1 MNTSIPLHDI
11 DFYKFKQYFLKW
23 FINSNGVDRPWR
35 DVGCILSALLSVST
49 TSKMIFVLTIPF
61 FFLQRW
67 DKSIPFTVERKVPL
81 NIEKNQWKWEYP
93 RQTENLNPGEHMFH
107 HKELNL
113 LNAYFS
119 IFSLESVSFSL
130 LKGICK
136 YKMVLPHKKNFLRG
150 KFSRFWK
157 NIQDWKEVFVKVE
170 KKILA

>member
-1 MNTSIPLHDI
+1 MI
-11 DFYKFKQYFLKW
+11 YKFQWGWQTMTRCGMHIKCPTVCFHYFKND
-23 FINSNGVDRPWR
+23 FCADNS
-35 DVGCILSALLSVST
+35 
-49 TSKMIFVLTIPF
+49 F

>member
-1 MNTSIPLHDI
+1 MI
-11 DFYKFKQYFLKW
+11 YKFQWGWQTMTRCGMHIKCPTVCFHYFKND
-23 FINSNGVDRPWR
+23 FCADNS
-35 DVGCILSALLSVST
+35 
-49 TSKMIFVLTIPF
+49 F

-107 HKELNL
+107 HKELNQ

-157 NIQDWKEVFVKVE
+157 NIRDWKEVFVKVE